1 MNIYVALK
9 SVGIGLLVMASGSM
23 GWSQGNAGLPEFFGF
38 YALDGGR
45 NVAIYEGKGSE
56 GTKSAEADEYSIQ
69 QNSKFR
75 DTMPQVSTSA
85 RFLLFYS
92 NSGEIAQSMWL
103 YRLPLVRRIIETL
116 PPDAFNPPT
125 RHVIDSPNVSLL
137 ARIPELAFTLLAKP
151 VPNQPQM
158 VELVP
163 SQGLAPGLYVIGYGI
178 PGQSG
183 WAATFAVTSSS
194 EGEHSYCMDL
204 ILPGGP
210 RGLFERANSEL
221 NTWAPLLASYR
232 YTKCDTP
239 TAPNAPAA
247 LGVNSGESN
256 AAVSG
261 PTDLIAAWDKALRL
275 GQAVAIPLCR
285 DRGGFSNKDCE
296 QGTLSLSPTE
306 VSFEKSDGQKLFA
319 APPSQTKFRKD
330 PNFGG
335 SGVFTLTIGG
345 KYSRLLYVAQGV
357 NCTDR
362 TNGFPVCPAGFDQQ
376 NTVSDWVDLAIKRLA
391 SGGSN
396 GSIQK

>member
-1 MNIYVALK
+1 MNIQVALK
-9 SVGIGLLVMASGSM
+9 SVGIGLLVMVSGSM

-38 YALDGGR
+38 YALDRGR

-56 GTKSAEADEYSIQ
+56 GAKSAEADEYSIQ

-92 NSGEIAQSMWL
+92 NSGELAQSMWL
-103 YRLPLVRRIIETL
+103 YRLPFVRQIIETL

-194 EGEHSYCMDL
+194 EEEHPYCMDL

-232 YTKCDTP
+232 YAKCTSETLNRGNHEAGSPEEGTRNQASNQQVSPTGQLPSPELLTP
-239 TAPNAPAA
+239 AD
-247 LGVNSGESN
+247 NSIFHNFPRTTTLTWS
-256 AAVSG
+256 AVSG
-261 PTDLIAAWDKALRL
+261 ASSYGIEVDFSDPPGWSQSILKSGIKSTDFTFTFVGKQRGRWR
-275 GQAVAIPLCR
+275 VWAI
-285 DRGGFSNKDCE
+285 D
-296 QGTLSLSPTE
+296 
-306 VSFEKSDGQKLFA
+306 A
-319 APPSQTKFRKD
+319 
-330 PNFGG
+330 
-335 SGVFTLTIGG
+335 GG
-345 KYSRLLYVAQGV
+345 KECAKSPWREFEY
-357 NCTDR
+357 T
-362 TNGFPVCPAGFDQQ
+362 
-376 NTVSDWVDLAIKRLA
+376 I
-391 SGGSN
+391 
-396 GSIQK
+396 